1 MHIQKIEVSNVLGL
15 SRADIVCSQPV
26 MIIAGNNE
34 AGKSTIADAVSMA
47 ILGQPRRVK
56 LKKELAQLLHEGA
69 EKGRVTVIAD
79 GDVMGEFRLPGGQHK
94 AEPVRGSEFLP
105 LVLDPAAFARMD
117 AKERRTTLFALTK
130 CKMSPDVVEAKLIER
145 GISEPMAAEIKPL
158 LRGGFP
164 ATCEEL
170 KERASQAKGAW
181 KSVTGEVWGSQKAA
195 GWEPELPVR
204 VVDVAELEAAQKAEA
219 DARAELSEA
228 IEALGASKRSV
239 QDQAQ
244 RASTIA
250 SLEEVA
256 GLLKRRQAKLTEDQ
270 ARAAEWAE
278 KVAEAERA
286 ASGQRNANHQNCPCC
301 DALLEV
307 QADGTLIS
315 ATDDLVQ
322 VEDAAEDARRLSE
335 YQGYLA
341 GAQRAVANSERD
353 VQASKDASA
362 KIDALKAESAGN
374 VVSEEA
380 IANAEQVVIELRQA
394 HASAQAKV
402 SALRDAQHAIESH
415 AETVKK
421 AAEHHA
427 EVMGWLAA
435 AEALAPDGIPG
446 EILATALTP
455 VNDALAVLS
464 RLSGWKKVEIT
475 ADMEITCGGRL
486 YGLMSESA
494 KWRADTLLALVIAQ
508 ISELRMVILDRFD
521 VLDLPG
527 RSQLLNMLVE
537 LGNMKAMDSMLMC
550 GTMKALPE
558 KLPSGVAGVWITNG
572 IAETAQ

>member
-15 SRADIVCSQPV
+15 SRADVVCSQPV

-56 LKKELAQLLHEGA
+56 LKKELGQLLHEGA

-79 GDVMGEFRLPGGQHK
+79 GDVMGEFRLPGCQHK
-94 AEPVRGSEFLP
+94 AEAVRGAEFLP

-164 ATCEEL
+164 ATCDEL

-181 KSVTGEVWGSQKAA
+181 KNVTGEQWGSQKAE

-204 VVDVAELEAAQKAEA
+204 VVDVAELESAQKAEA
-219 DARAELSEA
+219 DARADLSEA
-228 IEALGASKRSV
+228 IEALGASKRSM

-250 SLEEVA
+250 SLKETA
-256 GLLKRRQAKLTEDQ
+256 GLLSRRQTKLDADKQ
-270 ARAAEWAE
+270 HLADWMQ
-278 KVAEAERA
+278 KLAEAELC
-286 ASGQRNANHQNCPCC
+286 ASGEAGVPCPCC
-301 DALLEV
+301 EAMLV
-307 QADGTLIS
+307 IRDGELHKHSGNTI
-315 ATDDLVQ
+315 DP
-322 VEDAAEDARRLSE
+322 EAAARVSE
-335 YQGYLA
+335 YDGYVF
-341 GAQRAVANSERD
+341 GAKRAVANSERD
-353 VQASKDASA
+353 LQQSKDAAA
-362 KIDALKAESAGN
+362 KIEALSSETAGHSI
-374 VVSEEA
+374 SEEA
-380 IANAEQVVIELRQA
+380 IANAEQVVNDLRQA

-402 SALRDAQHAIESH
+402 GALHDAKQAIESH
-415 AETVKK
+415 AATVQK
-421 AAEHHA
+421 AAKHHA
-427 EVMGWLAA
+427 EVIGWLAA

-446 EILATALTP
+446 EILAAALTP

-464 RLSGWKKVEIT
+464 GLSGWKKVEIT

-537 LGNMKAMDSMLMC
+537 LGSMKAMDSMLIC
-550 GTMKALPE
+550 GTLKALPE
-558 KLPSGVAGVWITNG
+558 KLPAGVSGVWVSGG
-572 IAETAQ
+572 IAES

>member
-56 LKKELAQLLHEGA
+56 LKKELGQLLHEGA
-69 EKGRVTVIAD
+69 DKGRVTVIAD

-94 AEPVRGSEFLP
+94 AESVRGAEFLEF
-105 LVLDPAAFARMD
+105 VLDPSAFARQTLPD
-117 AKERRTTLFALTK
+117 RRSALFALTK

-145 GISEPMAAEIKPL
+145 GIPETMAAEIKPL

-164 ATCEEL
+164 ATCDEL

-181 KSVTGEVWGSQKAA
+181 KNVTGEQWGSQKAE

-204 VVDVAELEAAQKAEA
+204 VVDAAELEAAAKEEAEA
-219 DARAELSEA
+219 SRDLSDAT
-228 IEALGASKRSV
+228 EALGASKLAAR
-239 QDQAQ
+239 DHAQ
-244 RASTIA
+244 RAGTIA
-250 SLEEVA
+250 SLEEIA
-256 GLLKRRQAKLTEDQ
+256 ALLQRRQIKLNEDT
-270 ARAAEWAE
+270 ARADEWQQ
-278 KVAEAERA
+278 KVVEAERA

-301 DALLEV
+301 EALLEV
-307 QADGTLIS
+307 KADGTLS
-315 ATDDLVQ
+315 AADDHLPDG
-322 VEDAAEDARRLSE
+322 EDAADLGRRLAE
-335 YQGYLA
+335 YRGYLESA
-341 GAQRAVANSERD
+341 KRAVANSERD
-353 VQASKDASA
+353 VQASKDAAA
-362 KIDALKAESAGN
+362 KIEALKADSGS

-402 SALRDAQHAIESH
+402 SALRDAQQAIESH

-435 AEALAPDGIPG
+435 AEALAPDGIPA

-464 RLSGWKKVEIT
+464 RLSGWKKIEIT

-508 ISELRMVILDRFD
+508 ISELRLVILDRFD

-558 KLPSGVAGVWITNG
+558 KLPAGVAGVWVKNS

>member
-56 LKKELAQLLHEGA
+56 LKKELGQLLHEGA

-94 AEPVRGSEFLP
+94 AESVRGAEFLP
-105 LVLDPAAFARMD
+105 LVLDPSAFARMD

-145 GISEPMAAEIKPL
+145 GIPAPMAAEIKLL

-164 ATCEEL
+164 ATCDEL

-181 KSVTGEVWGSQKAA
+181 KNVTGEVWGSQKAE
-195 GWEPELPVR
+195 GWEPELTVR
-204 VVDVAELEAAQKAEA
+204 TIDAAELEAAQKAEA

-244 RASTIA
+244 RAGTIA

-256 GLLKRRQAKLTEDQ
+256 GLLQRRQVKLAEDQ
-270 ARAAEWAE
+270 ARVAEWQE
-278 KVAEAERA
+278 KVAIAERA
-286 ASGQRNANHQNCPCC
+286 ASGQRNANHQSCPCC

-307 QADGTLIS
+307 QADGTLI
-315 ATDDLVQ
+315 ATTDDLVQ
-322 VEDAAEDARRLSE
+322 VEDAAEAARRLTE
-335 YQGYLA
+335 YHGYLTSA
-341 GAQRAVANSERD
+341 RRAVANSERD
-353 VQASKDASA
+353 VQESKSA
-362 KIDALKAESAGN
+362 ADKIDALKADTG
-374 VVSEEA
+374 VIVPEEA
-380 IANAEQVVIELRQA
+380 IDHTEQVVNELRQA

-402 SALRDAQHAIESH
+402 SALQDAQQAIESH
-415 AETVKK
+415 AETVQK
-421 AAEHHA
+421 AAKHHA

-435 AEALAPDGIPG
+435 AEALAPDGILG
-446 EILATALTP
+446 EIQSTALAP
-455 VNDALAVLS
+455 VNDSLAVLS
-464 RLSGWKKVEIT
+464 RLSGWKKVEIS
-475 ADMEITCGGRL
+475 ADMDITCGGRL

-521 VLDLPG
+521 VLDIKG
-527 RSQLLNMLVE
+527 RNQLKEMLVE
-537 LGNMKAMDSMLMC
+537 LGNMKAMDTMIMC
-550 GTMKALPE
+550 GTIKELPE
-558 KLPSGVAGVWITNG
+558 KLPAGVAGVWITNG

>member
-47 ILGQPRRVK
+47 ILGTPRRVK
-56 LKKELAQLLHEGA
+56 LKKELGQLLHDGA
-69 EKGRVTVIAD
+69 EKGRVTIIAD

-94 AEPVRGSEFLP
+94 AEAVRGSEFLP

-117 AKERRTTLFALTK
+117 PKERRTTLFALTK

-145 GISEPMAAEIKPL
+145 GIPAPMAAEIKPL

-164 ATCEEL
+164 ATCDEL

-181 KSVTGEVWGSQKAA
+181 KNITGEVWGSQKAE

-204 VVDVAELEAAQKAEA
+204 VVDVSDLEAAELAES
-219 DARAELSEA
+219 DARTELSEA
-228 IEALGASKRSV
+228 LEALGASKRSV
-239 QDQAQ
+239 HDHAQ
-244 RASTIA
+244 RAGTIA
-250 SLEEVA
+250 SLEEVT
-256 GLLKRRQAKLTEDQ
+256 GLLERRQAKLTEDQ
-270 ARAAEWAE
+270 ARAAEWTE
-278 KVAEAERA
+278 KTADAERA

-301 DALLEV
+301 AALLEV
-307 QADGTLIS
+307 QEDGTLI
-315 ATDDLVQ
+315 AAVDDV
-322 VEDAAEDARRLSE
+322 VHIEDADERARRLAE
-335 YQGYLA
+335 YRGYLESA
-341 GAQRAVANSERD
+341 RRAVANSESD
-353 VQASKDASA
+353 VQQSKDAAA
-362 KIDALKAESAGN
+362 KIEALKGDSAGA
-374 VVSEEA
+374 VVTEDA
-380 IANAEQVVIELRQA
+380 IANAEQVVNDLRQA
-394 HASAQAKV
+394 HASALAKV
-402 SALRDAQHAIESH
+402 SALQDAKQAIESH
-415 AETVKK
+415 AATVQK
-421 AAEHHA
+421 AAKHHA

-455 VNDALAVLS
+455 VNDALSVLS
-464 RLSGWKKVEIT
+464 RLSGWKKVEIS

-558 KLPSGVAGVWITNG
+558 KLPAGVTGVWVQNS

>member
-1 MHIQKIEVSNVLGL
+1 MHIQKIEASNVLGL

-56 LKKELAQLLHEGA
+56 LKKELGHLLHEGA

-94 AEPVRGSEFLP
+94 AESMRGAEFLP

-145 GISEPMAAEIKPL
+145 GIPAPMAAEIKPL

-164 ATCEEL
+164 AACDEL

-181 KSVTGEVWGSQKAA
+181 KNVTGEQWGSQKAE

-219 DARAELSEA
+219 EARAELSEA

-256 GLLKRRQAKLTEDQ
+256 GLLERRQAKLD
-270 ARAAEWAE
+270 ADNDRMVEWAQ
-278 KVAEAERA
+278 KLINAEQA
-286 ASGQRNANHQNCPCC
+286 ASGETGMTCPCC
-301 DALLEV
+301 DALLV
-307 QADGTLIS
+307 LRDGVLHQHSGNNADP
-315 ATDDLVQ
+315 
-322 VEDAAEDARRLSE
+322 EAAKRVTE
-335 YQGYLA
+335 YEGYLA
-341 GAQRAVANSERD
+341 SAQRAVENSKRD
-353 VQASKDASA
+353 VQASKDAAA
-362 KIDALKAESAGN
+362 KIEALKGESAGA
-374 VVSEEA
+374 VVSEDA
-380 IANAEQVVIELRQA
+380 IANAEQVVNDLRQA

-402 SALRDAQHAIESH
+402 GALQDAKQAIESH
-415 AETVKK
+415 AATVQK
-421 AAEHHA
+421 AAKHHA

-527 RSQLLNMLVE
+527 RSRLLNMLVE
-537 LGNMKAMDSMLMC
+537 LGNMKVMDSMLMC

-558 KLPSGVAGVWITNG
+558 KLPAGVAGVWITNG
-572 IAETAQ
+572 IAETSP